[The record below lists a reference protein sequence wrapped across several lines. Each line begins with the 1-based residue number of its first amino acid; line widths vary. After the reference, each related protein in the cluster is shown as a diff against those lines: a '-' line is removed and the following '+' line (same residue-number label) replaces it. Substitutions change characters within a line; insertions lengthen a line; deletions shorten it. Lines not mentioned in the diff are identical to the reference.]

1 MNGRD
6 VALLAATQVGISESP
21 PNSNNVRYNT
31 WYYGREVS
39 GGSYPWCMVFVQW
52 VFAQLGVA
60 LPQRTASCGALM
72 RAAQMSGQW
81 VTADYRT
88 GDVVI
93 YDFPGGAATDHCGII
108 ESVTDSGVVA
118 IEGNTGSG
126 SDADGGQVQRRS
138 RAFSVIVGAVRAK
151 DLTEEVTE
159 EMEERFNTVAGCPS
173 WAESTVDKLVALG
186 YLTGYSGKVD
196 DQGPAGGSG
205 SQPGYATDPGYLRPG
220 RGIRIR
226 HGAKAGG
233 NASGLCRVSIF
244 VSFCICFLHLGC
256 SFFMLKIKSH
266 KKKKARNPL
275 ELQAFFW

>member
-1 MNGRD
+1 MTGRD

-81 VTADYRT
+81 VTANYRP

-93 YDFPGGAATDHCGII
+93 YDFPGGAATDHCGIV
-108 ESVTDSGVVA
+108 ESVTGSGVVA
-118 IEGNTGSG
+118 IEGNTGTA
-126 SDADGGQVQRRS
+126 SDADGGQVQRRN
-138 RAFSVIVGAVRAK
+138 RAFSVIVGAVRAR
-151 DLTEEVTE
+151 DLMEEVTE

-173 WAESTVDKLVALG
+173 WAQATVDKLAALG
-186 YLTGYSGKVD
+186 YLTGNSGKVD
-196 DQGPAGGSG
+196 DQGRPADLDLSR
-205 SQPGYATDPGYLRPG
+205 DMLRILVICD
-220 RGIRIR
+220 R
-226 HGAKAGG
+226 AGVFG
-233 NASGLCRVSIF
+233 
-244 VSFCICFLHLGC
+244 
-256 SFFMLKIKSH
+256 
-266 KKKKARNPL
+266 
-275 ELQAFFW
+275 